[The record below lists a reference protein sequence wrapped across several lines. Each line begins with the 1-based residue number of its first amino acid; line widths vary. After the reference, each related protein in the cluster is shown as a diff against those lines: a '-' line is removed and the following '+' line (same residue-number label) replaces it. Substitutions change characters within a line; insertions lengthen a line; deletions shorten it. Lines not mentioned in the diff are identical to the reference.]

1 MDDARHRSSFDAILT
16 TAGRVATC
24 LAVVALGAC
33 GELLPRSEA
42 ITDGPWRTYEEA
54 QQAFERIVPHQT
66 TVTGLRVLGLDPESN
81 PNITI
86 LLYSELL
93 GRYVINPSILASPLD
108 AGVLECLRV
117 GNRCRGYEVDYHVT
131 RRKRYGNFLAD
142 LFNFRRK
149 TEIVGWRFKAMVL
162 VADDIVVYKATGG
175 QPAIHEFEES
185 NNPLGPLQG
194 AGERVFR

>member
-1 MDDARHRSSFDAILT
+1 M
-16 TAGRVATC
+16 
-24 LAVVALGAC
+24 
-33 GELLPRSEA
+33 LPRSEA
-42 ITDGPWRTYEEA
+42 ITDGPWQTFEEA
-54 QQAFERIVPHQT
+54 QQALDRVVTHKT
-66 TVTGLRVLGLDPESN
+66 TAADLKDLGLDPASN
-81 PNITI
+81 PNIAI

-93 GRYVINPSILASPLD
+93 GRYINNSSTVASALD

-117 GNRCRGYEVDYHVT
+117 GTRCRGYEVDYHVT
-131 RRKRYGNFLAD
+131 RRTRYGNFLAD

-149 TEIVGWRFKAMVL
+149 TEIVGWRFKAVVL
-162 VADDIVVYKATGG
+162 LADDVVVYKATGG